1 MNEYK
6 GKTVVTFGVF
16 DLLHYGHFEFFR
28 RMRELVGES
37 GRVYVM
43 LQIDEWVSKFKD
55 AKLVYDFEKRRK
67 MIETLRTVTCVFPYE
82 SVCVE
87 ALQDVDFDVLAV
99 GPEHT
104 GERFQTLFAWCRMH
118 GKEVVVLPR
127 TDGIST
133 TVLKETIKAM

>member
-1 MNEYK
+1 
-6 GKTVVTFGVF
+6 
-16 DLLHYGHFEFFR
+16 
-28 RMRELVGES
+28 
-37 GRVYVM
+37 M

-82 SVCVE
+82 SVCEE